1 MSVFD
6 KFSRESRRAVN
17 YAFDEAKI
25 LSHYYVGTEHLL
37 LGIIREANSL
47 AFKELENYHIQV
59 EDIRLEI
66 IKNVGKGVFVSHV
79 EGYTP
84 RAKKCIDR
92 SYEYAKTMNQD
103 FINAD
108 HLLMS
113 ILDDEDSLAFQIL
126 NGKIHDIH
134 KLKDRIFVGDVKI
147 KNEIASEY
155 EFEDIENLEKYGTD
169 ITKLAKDKRLDPVVG
184 RDLEIKRVTQI
195 LSRRTKNNPCII
207 GEPGVGKT
215 AIVEGLAQKIVDY
228 EVPSILEGKR
238 VFSLNMGTLLAGAKY
253 RGEFED
259 RLTKVI
265 SEVKRSGKIILF
277 IDELHTIIGA
287 GAAEG
292 AVDASNI
299 LKPILARGDIQV
311 IGATTLNEFK
321 KYIEKDSALER
332 RFQSVHVKEPSI
344 DASIDILKSL
354 KERYEDHHRVI
365 FSDGAIEAAVRLSER
380 YINDRFLPDKAVDL
394 IDEAGSMKRINQTSM
409 RGEDKK
415 LSDDL
420 KKLREEKENAIKAF
434 RFEDAAVLRDK
445 ERLLIEEVANK
456 KEEIKSENSNVL
468 GVDIKDIEDVVSMWT
483 GIPISK
489 LENEDS
495 KRLINLEEL
504 LHKRVIGQDE
514 GISAMS
520 RAIRRSRVGLS
531 SPNRPIGSFVLLG
544 PSGVGKTELSKALAE
559 ILYGGEKNLVR
570 LDMSEYMEKHTI
582 SKLIG
587 SPPGYVGHEDGGQL
601 TEKIRRSPY
610 SVILFDEI
618 EKAHVDV
625 FNLLLQI
632 MDDGILTDSKGRRVN
647 FKNTIIILTSNIGV
661 DKLNKK
667 LPMGF
672 IENFDADEKGY
683 SHMKEIMLEE
693 LKLYFK
699 PEFINRVDDIVVFH
713 KLSPE
718 NIEEITMLLIHDLE
732 KRLGN
737 INVRIELD
745 KQVIKYI
752 SEIGYDEMYGA
763 RPLKRIIAK
772 VIEDKISEMILAREI
787 KENNTVKVTYNKKHL
802 EFDVL
807 EVNNG

>member
-1 MSVFD
+1 MSVFE
-6 KFSRESRRAVN
+6 KFSREARRAVN

-37 LGIIREANSL
+37 LGLIREGNSL
-47 AFKELENYHIQV
+47 AYKELEHYSIQV
-59 EDIRLEI
+59 EDVRLEI

-84 RAKKCIDR
+84 RAKKCLDR
-92 SYEYAKTMNQD
+92 SYEYAKNMDQEL
-103 FINAD
+103 INAD
-108 HLLMS
+108 HILIS

-126 NGKIHDIH
+126 NEKIHDIH
-134 KLKDRIFVGDVKI
+134 KFKETVFKGDIKI
-147 KNEIASEY
+147 KKEIAHEIG
-155 EFEDIENLEKYGTD
+155 FEDIENLQIYGMD
-169 ITKLAKDKRLDPVVG
+169 ITKLAEDKRLDPVVG
-184 RDLEIKRVTQI
+184 RDKEIKRVTQI

-215 AIVEGLAQKIVDY
+215 AIVEGLAQKIVDR
-228 EVPSILEGKR
+228 EVPSVLEGKR
-238 VFSLNMGTLLAGAKY
+238 VFSLNMGNLLAGAKY

-259 RLTKVI
+259 RLTKII

-287 GAAEG
+287 GGAEG

-299 LKPILARGDIQV
+299 LKPILARGDIQI
-311 IGATTLNEFK
+311 IGATTIDEFK

-332 RFQSVHVKEPSI
+332 RFQSVNIKEPSYEE
-344 DASIDILKSL
+344 SIEILMSL
-354 KERYEDHHRVI
+354 KERYEDHHRVN
-365 FSDGAIEAAVRLSER
+365 FSYESILSAVKLSER

-394 IDEAGSMKRINQTSM
+394 IDEAASMKRINQTTSFAY
-409 RGEDKK
+409 DKK
-415 LSDDL
+415 INEEL
-420 KKLREEKENAIKAF
+420 KKIREEKENAIKVF
-434 RFEDAAVLRDK
+434 KFEEAAVLRDK
-445 ERLLIEEVANK
+445 ERLLIEELEIK
-456 KEEIKSENSNVL
+456 KEEKKKENTNIL
-468 GVDIKDIEDVVSMWT
+468 EINERDIEDVVSMWT

-489 LENEDS
+489 LESEDS
-495 KRLINLEEL
+495 KRLLNLEGL
-504 LHKRVIGQDE
+504 LHKRVVGQEE
-514 GISAMS
+514 GISAIS

-531 SPNRPIGSFVLLG
+531 SPNRPIGSFILLG
-544 PSGVGKTELSKALAE
+544 PSGVGKTELSKALSE
-559 ILYGGEKNLVR
+559 IIYGGEKKLIR

-601 TEKIRRSPY
+601 TEKIRRNPY
-610 SVILFDEI
+610 SVVLFDEI

-632 MDDGILTDSKGRRVN
+632 LDDGVLTDSKGRRVN

-667 LPMGF
+667 LTMGF
-672 IENFDADEKGY
+672 IENLSGNEKEY

-693 LKLYFK
+693 LKNYFK
-699 PEFINRVDDIVVFH
+699 PEFLNRVDDIIVFH
-713 KLSPE
+713 KLTVD
-718 NIEEITMLLIHDLE
+718 NIEEITKLLIRDLE

-737 INVRIELD
+737 INIKIELED
-745 KQVIKYI
+745 KVIKYI

-763 RPLKRIIAK
+763 RPLKRVIAK
-772 VIEDKISEMILAREI
+772 LIEDKISEKILMHEI
-787 KENNTVKVTYNKKHL
+787 KENNIVKITYDENQL
-802 EFDVL
+802 EFLVL

>member
-6 KFSRESRRAVN
+6 KFSRQARKAVN

-37 LGIIREANSL
+37 LGIIREGNSL
-47 AFKELENYHIQV
+47 AYKELENYHIQV

-84 RAKKCIDR
+84 RAKKCLER
-92 SYEYAKTMNQD
+92 SYEYAKTMEQELID
-103 FINAD
+103 AD
-108 HLLMS
+108 HILIS
-113 ILDDEDSLAFQIL
+113 ILDDDDSLAYQIL
-126 NGKIHDIH
+126 SERIHDIH
-134 KLKDRIFVGDVKI
+134 KFKRRIFESDVKI
-147 KNEIASEY
+147 KAEISIEAEY
-155 EFEDIENLEKYGTD
+155 EDVENLQSYGSD
-169 ITKLAKDKRLDPVVG
+169 LTKLAEDKRLDPVVG
-184 RDLEIKRVTQI
+184 RDLEIKRVIQI

-215 AIVEGLAQKIVDY
+215 AIVEGLAQKIVDD
-228 EVPSILEGKR
+228 EVPTILEGKK

-287 GAAEG
+287 GGSEG

-344 DASIDILKSL
+344 KASIDILNSL
-354 KERYEDHHRVI
+354 KERYEDHHRVV
-365 FSDGAIEAAVRLSER
+365 FSEEAIDGAVKLSER

-394 IDEAGSMKRINQTSM
+394 MDEAASMKRINQTSM

-420 KKLREEKENAIKAF
+420 KRIREEKENAIKAF
-434 RFEDAAVLRDK
+434 RFEDAAIYRDK
-445 ERLLIEEVANK
+445 ERILIEELENK
-456 KEEIKSENSNVL
+456 KEEIRSESNNILDVTL
-468 GVDIKDIEDVVSMWT
+468 KDIEDVVSMWT

-504 LHKRVIGQDE
+504 LHEKVIGQDE

-520 RAIRRSRVGLS
+520 RAIRRARVGLS
-531 SPNRPIGSFVLLG
+531 NPSRPIGSFILLG
-544 PSGVGKTELSKALAE
+544 PSGVGKTELSKALSE
-559 ILYGGEKNLVR
+559 IIYGGEKNLIR

-587 SPPGYVGHEDGGQL
+587 SPPGYIGHEDGGQL
-601 TEKIRRSPY
+601 TEKIRRNPY
-610 SVILFDEI
+610 SVVLFDEI
-618 EKAHVDV
+618 EKAHIDI

-632 MDDGILTDSKGRRVN
+632 MDDGLLTDSKGRRVN

-672 IENFDADEKGY
+672 IENDSVSEKEY
-683 SHMKEIMLEE
+683 SHMKEIMLDE
-693 LKLYFK
+693 LKVYFK
-699 PEFINRVDDIVVFH
+699 PEFLNRVDDIVVFH

-718 NIEEITMLLIHDLE
+718 NIEEITRLLITDLE
-732 KRLGN
+732 KRLSSIN
-737 INVRIELD
+737 IKIDLD
-745 KQVIKYI
+745 HDVIKYI
-752 SEIGYDEMYGA
+752 SEIGYDDMYGA
-763 RPLKRIIAK
+763 RPLKRVIAK
-772 VIEDKISEMILAREI
+772 VIEDKISELILTYQI
-787 KENNTVKVTYNKKHL
+787 KDNSIVKIRCNNKHL
-802 EFDVL
+802 NFEL
-807 EVNNG
+807 IEVENG

>member
-6 KFSRESRRAVN
+6 KFSREARRAVN

-37 LGIIREANSL
+37 LGIIREGNSL
-47 AFKELENYHIQV
+47 AYKELENYHIQV

-92 SYEYAKTMNQD
+92 SYEYAKTMKQD
-103 FINAD
+103 LINAD
-108 HLLMS
+108 HLLIS

-126 NGKIHDIH
+126 NERIHDIH
-134 KLKDRIFVGDVKI
+134 KLKDRIFVSDVKI
-147 KNEIASEY
+147 KNEISSEHEY
-155 EFEDIENLEKYGTD
+155 EDIENLENYGTD
-169 ITKLAKDKRLDPVVG
+169 ITKLAEDKRLDPVVG

-215 AIVEGLAQKIVDY
+215 AIVEGLAQKIVDD

-265 SEVKRSGKIILF
+265 SEVKRSGRVILF

-287 GAAEG
+287 GGAEG

-311 IGATTLNEFK
+311 IGATTINEFK

-344 DASIDILKSL
+344 VASIDILNSL
-354 KERYEDHHRVI
+354 KERYEDHHRVVY
-365 FSDGAIEAAVRLSER
+365 SEDAIEAAVKLSER

-394 IDEAGSMKRINQTSM
+394 IDEAGSMKRIDQTSM

-415 LSDDL
+415 LNDEL

-434 RFEDAAVLRDK
+434 RFEDAAVFRDE
-445 ERLLIEEVANK
+445 ERVLIEEVANK
-456 KEEIKSENSNVL
+456 KEEIRSENSNVL
-468 GVDIKDIEDVVSMWT
+468 DVDIKDIEDVVSMWT

-489 LENEDS
+489 LESEDS

-544 PSGVGKTELSKALAE
+544 PSGVGKTELSKALSE
-559 ILYGGEKNLVR
+559 ILYGGEKNLIR

-587 SPPGYVGHEDGGQL
+587 SPPGYIGHEDGGQL

-610 SVILFDEI
+610 SVVLFDEI

-661 DKLNKK
+661 DKLNRK

-672 IENFDADEKGY
+672 IESFDANEKEY

-693 LKLYFK
+693 LKVYFK

-713 KLSPE
+713 KLNQE

-737 INVRIELD
+737 INVKIELESE
-745 KQVIKYI
+745 VIKYI

-763 RPLKRIIAK
+763 RPLKRVIAK
-772 VIEDKISEMILAREI
+772 LIEDKISEKILSREI
-787 KENNTVKVTYNKKHL
+787 KENSTVKVTYNNKHL
-802 EFDVL
+802 DFEIL
-807 EVNNG
+807 EVDNG